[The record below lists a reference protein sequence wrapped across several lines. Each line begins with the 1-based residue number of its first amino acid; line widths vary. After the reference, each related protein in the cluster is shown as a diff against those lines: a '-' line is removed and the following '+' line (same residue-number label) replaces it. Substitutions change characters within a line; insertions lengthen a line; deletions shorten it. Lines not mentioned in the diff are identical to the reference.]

1 MACLCTITYGIAIIH
16 GFMVA
21 VPEWWNL
28 LKSTGLQGT
37 RGCLD
42 RAGSDGRERI

>member
-1 MACLCTITYGIAIIH
+1 MASLSVITYLIKTIH

-28 LKSTGLQGT
+28 LKSTGLQGA
-37 RGCLD
+37 RVVWI
-42 RAGSDGRERI
+42 RVGSDGREWI